1 VKFMEYKYPV
11 LPGSF
16 QPHLFKY
23 FTVREMLLIFSQFG
37 PLQIAERIGYTEL
50 ANFLKAQD
58 QNNLGVQVMRIDA
71 ENLEKK

>member
-1 VKFMEYKYPV
+1 MEYKYPV
-11 LPGSF
+11 LPDSF
-16 QPHLFKY
+16 RPHLFKY
-23 FTVREMLLIFSQFG
+23 FTVREMLLVFAQYG